1 MGQMVQFGH
10 MSVGNA
16 ADIPRGGICAWSLPK
31 DASCASVARSL
42 VALATATL
50 ELDGDSADNVILAAS
65 ELATNALNHGLSP
78 EAGSAA
84 VPPELWMWARTTPTP
99 QLVVSVFDACRSS
112 WPDTTPRDLLD
123 EHGKGLGIIGML
135 ADTWGAHP
143 SRSFCS
149 GGTRGKAVW
158 SAHPLP
164 GPWPNPRTTAPP
176 MLAARH
182 LASTLTARGIP
193 SVTHRHGKGISLVTV
208 PTGDNDETNVWIEP
222 GHLSWTDPTG
232 SRHRRPVVDL
242 HDLAETL
249 ISHHEQRA
257 P

>member
-84 VPPELWMWARTTPTP
+84 VPPELWMWARTTP
-99 QLVVSVFDACRSS
+99 VDDA
-112 WPDTTPRDLLD
+112 
-123 EHGKGLGIIGML
+123 
-135 ADTWGAHP
+135 
-143 SRSFCS
+143 
-149 GGTRGKAVW
+149 
-158 SAHPLP
+158 
-164 GPWPNPRTTAPP
+164 
-176 MLAARH
+176 
-182 LASTLTARGIP
+182 
-193 SVTHRHGKGISLVTV
+193 
-208 PTGDNDETNVWIEP
+208 
-222 GHLSWTDPTG
+222 
-232 SRHRRPVVDL
+232 
-242 HDLAETL
+242 
-249 ISHHEQRA
+249 
-257 P
+257 